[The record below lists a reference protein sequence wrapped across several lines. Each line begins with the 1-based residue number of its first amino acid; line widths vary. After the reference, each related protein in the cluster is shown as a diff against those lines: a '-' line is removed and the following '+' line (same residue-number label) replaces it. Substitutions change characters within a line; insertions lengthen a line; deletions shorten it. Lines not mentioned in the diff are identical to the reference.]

1 MSTELTFDDVMRVL
15 EARRVVK
22 RLAGKTYNSARL
34 KKKLEEAYH
43 VAFLSLGAQAYASEA
58 VCLAILGWPC

>member
-1 MSTELTFDDVMRVL
+1 MRVL
-15 EARRVVK
+15 EARWVVK
-22 RLAGKTYNSARL
+22 RLAEKTYNSARL